1 MKCIKQFRYYGK
13 NHADNYP
20 ANIMTYSNLAH
31 SNIFAGHGSIT
42 QMGIQAPRGTIMF
55 LNNEQRYPIVIGETG
70 IYEIDLQDYG
80 QIYAIRFEGASLE
93 ALERQ
98 GSTGRLLIVIIY
110 EGAGAD
116 I

>member
-42 QMGIQAPRGTIMF
+42 QMGI
-55 LNNEQRYPIVIGETG
+55 
-70 IYEIDLQDYG
+70 
-80 QIYAIRFEGASLE
+80 
-93 ALERQ
+93 
-98 GSTGRLLIVIIY
+98 
-110 EGAGAD
+110 
-116 I
+116 